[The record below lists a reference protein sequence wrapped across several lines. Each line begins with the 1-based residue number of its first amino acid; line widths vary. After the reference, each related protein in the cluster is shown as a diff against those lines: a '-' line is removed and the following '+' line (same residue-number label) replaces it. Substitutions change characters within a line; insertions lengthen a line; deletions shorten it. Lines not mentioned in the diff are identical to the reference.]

1 MNTDSH
7 YSNALS
13 SVASGIADRD
23 TADQEL
29 QAPDDGAWP
38 GVAPPAGWFLLTK
51 DTPATAAETAPTD
64 APAADAPAAD
74 APVTDSPVT
83 DSPVTAPAEEQ
94 TLLPTMARHGRA
106 GGPGLQAR
114 QAPAENPQRPADASV
129 WQRSNQLWAES
140 GIQWERPP
148 AQAVPQT
155 PMYLRSRPQP
165 APARTPAGTPAPPQ
179 PAPGRMPVA
188 DPEPLAAAPHVSRRS
203 HAGLLSH
210 PVGRHARTAVVPPQ
224 ARPPY
229 ADDPPVDEEYVAT
242 AAARGTRTASR
253 GEPSSRTLAAP
264 ALAYV
269 QLLGAPVQLSPQAS
283 SPPRHPDWADR
294 PSFLLDPGLDPEL
307 DDEPEI
313 PRAFLGRRVAAVGA
327 PVLVLGMV
335 GALAFTLLT
344 GHGPK
349 FDQLSSNQG
358 NQPPQLNQSVGTG
371 LATGAFATYPGLQQ
385 RGVFLAV
392 NRIVA
397 SGTTI
402 VATGQQTI
410 DGVTRQQFYVSADGG
425 ATWQLAPVQG
435 INPPGSIAPLLAGGP
450 GGWLAIG
457 PQAIWTSHDG
467 LSWTLAATHGITQ
480 AAGDQVWVVTR
491 TASGFVAGGADANGH
506 GVVWTSADG
515 LNWQRQTMGA
525 HVLNIAY
532 ATAHGNAILI
542 TGALA
547 SGGSG
552 AWLSTDGGSH
562 WTTVTIPGTGEISG
576 VAFDADGFLAVRGSK
591 TYFSTN
597 GVSWHNA
604 GTIAASGGFHPR
616 VVKGDGYGLVVAG
629 QNDAGQLVAYLST
642 DDGASWRPTATL
654 GNAAAES
661 VVGAAVAP
669 GDHVIAIGATA
680 ASPVSQRPVFLK
692 GAHPV
697 TLPGANIPELA
708 VTALAAAGGQQIAVG
723 SANGYP
729 AIWHKTGDRWSLV
742 TRPGE
747 FGGQGLGALT
757 AVAHGSSGWLAAG
770 PNGIILTSPDGVTWH
785 AVGGTAALAAA
796 DLVAAAAG
804 PAGYVIAGDQTT
816 QTGSAPAVWFS
827 TNLTSWTKA
836 SGLGGSGAI
845 AAVTATSHGFA
856 AAGSANRQPAVWVSP
871 DGRAWRLTD
880 LSPAGATL
888 RYIAASGGRMVVM
901 GTNAAGAPLAML
913 STNGGTSWQPV
924 AVPSSGSGA
933 VITAL
938 TADATGFIAIGESGA
953 TGEERI
959 FAWTSSDGATWTPS
973 EVGARLR
980 LRWGACCVLKAGPG
994 LQVEVLSG

>member
-7 YSNALS
+7 YSNTLGII
-13 SVASGIADRD
+13 ASDVADRD
-23 TADQEL
+23 TVHQEPGT
-29 QAPDDGAWP
+29 PDDGAWP
-38 GVAPPAGWFLLTK
+38 GAAPPAGWFLLTK
-51 DTPATAAETAPTD
+51 DATTAEAAATDERPAGAHESRAQTPVAGQAGQAG
-64 APAADAPAAD
+64 PA
-74 APVTDSPVT
+74 
-83 DSPVTAPAEEQ
+83 
-94 TLLPTMARHGRA
+94 LLPTMALRGRA

-114 QAPAENPQRPADASV
+114 NAPAENPQRPADLSV

-148 AQAVPQT
+148 AQAQPLDATPSVPRT
-155 PMYLRSRPQP
+155 PMYPRSRP
-165 APARTPAGTPAPPQ
+165 
-179 PAPGRMPVA
+179 
-188 DPEPLAAAPHVSRRS
+188 

-210 PVGRHARTAVVPPQ
+210 PVGRHARTAVVPAQ

-229 ADDPPVDEEYVAT
+229 ADDVPAD
-242 AAARGTRTASR
+242 TRTL
-253 GEPSSRTLAAP
+253 TAP

-283 SPPRHPDWADR
+283 SPPRHPEWADR
-294 PSFLLDPGLDPEL
+294 PSFLLDPGIDPDL

-313 PRAFLGRRVAAVGA
+313 PRAFLGRRIAAVGA

-358 NQPPQLNQSVGTG
+358 HQPSQLNQSVGTG

-425 ATWQLAPVQG
+425 ATWRLAPVRG
-435 INPPGSIAPLLAGGP
+435 IHPPGSIAPLLAGGP

-480 AAGDQVWVVTR
+480 ASGDQVWVVTR

-506 GVVWTSADG
+506 GVIWTSADG

-542 TGALA
+542 TGAVA
-547 SGGSG
+547 GGGSG

-562 WTTVTIPGTGEISG
+562 WTTVTIPGTGEIAG
-576 VAFDADGFLAVRGSK
+576 VAFDADGFLAVRGNK

-597 GVSWHNA
+597 GVYWHNA
-604 GTIAASGGFHPR
+604 GTFAASGGFHPR

-680 ASPVSQRPVFLK
+680 
-692 GAHPV
+692 
-697 TLPGANIPELA
+697 
-708 VTALAAAGGQQIAVG
+708 
-723 SANGYP
+723 
-729 AIWHKTGDRWSLV
+729 
-742 TRPGE
+742 
-747 FGGQGLGALT
+747 
-757 AVAHGSSGWLAAG
+757 
-770 PNGIILTSPDGVTWH
+770 
-785 AVGGTAALAAA
+785 
-796 DLVAAAAG
+796 
-804 PAGYVIAGDQTT
+804 
-816 QTGSAPAVWFS
+816 
-827 TNLTSWTKA
+827 
-836 SGLGGSGAI
+836 
-845 AAVTATSHGFA
+845 
-856 AAGSANRQPAVWVSP
+856 
-871 DGRAWRLTD
+871 
-880 LSPAGATL
+880 
-888 RYIAASGGRMVVM
+888 
-901 GTNAAGAPLAML
+901 
-913 STNGGTSWQPV
+913 
-924 AVPSSGSGA
+924 
-933 VITAL
+933 
-938 TADATGFIAIGESGA
+938 
-953 TGEERI
+953 
-959 FAWTSSDGATWTPS
+959 
-973 EVGARLR
+973 
-980 LRWGACCVLKAGPG
+980 
-994 LQVEVLSG
+994 